1 MERRKFQIGNVTLEN
16 NLVLAPMAG
25 VTDLPFRLLC
35 REQGC
40 GLLYTEMVSA
50 KAIQYKNKNTFA
62 LLQIDPKEHP
72 VVLQLFGSDPEIMSE
87 TVKQLEEGP
96 YDMFDIN
103 MGCPVPKVVNNQE
116 GSALM
121 KDPKLAEKIVSAMV
135 KAVKK
140 PITVKIRKGFDRESV
155 NAVEMAK
162 VLEGAGAAAVAIHG
176 RTREEYYSGQADW
189 EIIRQVKEAVSIP
202 VIGNGDIVS
211 PEDVEEMVKRTGC
224 DAVMI
229 GRGARGDPWIFKQI
243 MEYRETGRYQKKP
256 SALQVRDMVLKHAK
270 WQLDYK
276 GEYIG
281 IREMRKH
288 VAWYTAGYPYSAA
301 LRNRVNEIENIQE
314 LEALM
319 DEFVKTA
326 GERGEVSDS

>member
-1 MERRKFQIGNVTLEN
+1 MERKKLQIGNVTLEN

-25 VTDLPFRLLC
+25 VTDLAFRLLC
-35 REQGC
+35 KEQGC

-62 LLQIDPKEHP
+62 LLEIDPKEHP

-96 YDMFDIN
+96 YDIFDIN

-121 KDPKLAEKIVSAMV
+121 KNPKLAEKIVSAMV

-140 PITVKIRKGFDRESV
+140 PITVKIRKGFSRESV

-162 VLEGAGAAAVAIHG
+162 ILEGAGAAAVAIHG
-176 RTREEYYSGQADW
+176 RTREEYYSGKADW
-189 EIIRQVKEAVSIP
+189 EIIRQIKEAVSIP

-211 PEDVEEMVKRTGC
+211 PEAVEEMVKRTGC
-224 DAVMI
+224 DAV
-229 GRGARGDPWIFKQI
+229 
-243 MEYRETGRYQKKP
+243 
-256 SALQVRDMVLKHAK
+256 
-270 WQLDYK
+270 
-276 GEYIG
+276 
-281 IREMRKH
+281 
-288 VAWYTAGYPYSAA
+288 
-301 LRNRVNEIENIQE
+301 
-314 LEALM
+314 
-319 DEFVKTA
+319 
-326 GERGEVSDS
+326 